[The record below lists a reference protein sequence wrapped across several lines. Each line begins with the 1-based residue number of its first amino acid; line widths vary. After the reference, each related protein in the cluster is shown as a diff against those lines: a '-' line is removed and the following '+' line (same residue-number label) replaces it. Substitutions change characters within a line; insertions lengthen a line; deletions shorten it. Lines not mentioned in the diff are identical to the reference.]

1 MDPIDKKI
9 LQILQEDDKV
19 QYQKIADELGIGA
32 STVHYRIKKLLK
44 NGTIKSFSA
53 NIDPEKVGYTTTAVL
68 GVNVDPLKMD
78 EIAKKLSSYGEV
90 QIVATS
96 SGDHD
101 IIVQIIAKDGKHL
114 WHFINEKIKT
124 IEGVEKKLHVS
135 SFLDIYKRTNM
146 IKFYEDDYI

>member
-1 MDPIDKKI
+1 MDQIDKKI
-9 LQILQEDDKV
+9 LQLLQKNDKI
-19 QYQKIADELGIGA
+19 QYQKIADGLNIGA
-32 STVHYRIKKLLK
+32 STVHYRIKKLVK
-44 NGTIKSFSA
+44 NGTIKKFSA
-53 NIDPEKVGYTTTAVL
+53 DIDPEKVGYTTTAVL

-78 EIAKKLSSYGEV
+78 EIAKKLASYGEV

-135 SFLDIYKRTNM
+135 SFLDIYKRTNT
-146 IKFYEDDYI
+146 INFSEGDYL

>member
-1 MDPIDKKI
+1 MDQIDKKI

-19 QYQKIADELGIGA
+19 QYQKIAEELGIGA

-44 NGTIKSFSA
+44 NKTIKSFSA
-53 NIDPEKVGYTTTAVL
+53 NVDPEKVGYTTTAVL

-78 EIAKKLSSYGEV
+78 EIAKKLSSYDEV

-101 IIVQIIAKDGKHL
+101 IIVQIIARDGKHL
-114 WHFINEKIKT
+114 WHFINDKIKT

-146 IKFYEDDYI
+146 IKFNEEDFI